1 MNSSRRALEARPLEV
16 RHLLGC
22 GVLLLAIVPGY
33 LASHPWGANDGR
45 HVAADASAP
54 AIRSHIKEAA
64 HRYAVSEDLVMAVIE
79 VESRFDARAV
89 SHRGARGLMQLMPAT
104 AASLGVRDAFD
115 PRDNIHGGVRH
126 LRWLMDRF
134 DHDLPVV
141 LAAYNAG
148 EGAVLKSGGR
158 PPSRETREYVK
169 QVMRRLNRYQAKS

>member
-1 MNSSRRALEARPLEV
+1 MNSSRRALEARLLEV

-33 LASHPWGANDGR
+33 LASHLWRANDGR

-89 SHRGARGLMQLMPAT
+89 SHRGAQGLMQLMPAT

-148 EGAVLKSGGR
+148 EGAVLKNGGR

>member
-1 MNSSRRALEARPLEV
+1 MNSSRRALEARQLDV

-33 LASHPWGANDGR
+33 LASQRWGANDGR

-64 HRYAVSEDLVMAVIE
+64 HRYAVSEDLVIAVIE

-89 SHRGARGLMQLMPAT
+89 SHRGAQGLMQLMPST
-104 AASLGVRDAFD
+104 AAWLGVRDAFD